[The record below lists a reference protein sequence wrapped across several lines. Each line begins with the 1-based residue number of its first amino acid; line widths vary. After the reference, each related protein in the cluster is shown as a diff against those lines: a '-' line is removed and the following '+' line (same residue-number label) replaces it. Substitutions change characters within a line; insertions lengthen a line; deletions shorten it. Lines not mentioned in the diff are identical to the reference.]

1 MLRLN
6 VTIDS
11 RIFTELAEE
20 AKQARDAADLATRLG
35 DFAGRRPE
43 FGPDGRDIAADPQ
56 VSFPLE
62 RMLTEEFW
70 AGQRGLLDYLES
82 HLDKSV
88 RDVGPFLPPVPDDRP
103 VPVTVHPVPGLTA
116 CYGSGEGRQIF
127 GLMDG
132 ADPREMT
139 LFCSHTYL
147 HEVAGHINTAASER
161 AEADPAAPGAM
172 VHLMLLLIRNEGL
185 ANLAMLAQLEPLI
198 AEGIPLPYFDYAHL
212 LRDEKATR
220 YALTACRRLLGQVGP
235 NPPAQ
240 LLPKVTAA
248 FKNPK
253 LPIINLVGTHLAKVI
268 AAQQGLDAL
277 VDLADTDP
285 HEFFARYAACDDPLA
300 AELFGQSG
308 EFDQVVAAARTAAAR
323 AAARA
328 RPARSAAP
336 GHDRASLIDLS
347 LGAPIYPQVIDLA
360 TVLDDRSISGYAPM
374 GGLPALRSAVAQRL
388 RDQRGVGADPA
399 DVVMTAGASGGLFA
413 SLIRLTKPGQGI
425 AIPDPGFPLYRL
437 AASSLGLKVLTY
449 RLVAGGDGF
458 TPDFDELAAAAK
470 QATVLLWNFPSNPLG
485 TAAEPGWIDRLL
497 AVLAESSGLTVICDD
512 VYSDIVYDGAH
523 VPAAAAAPPELL
535 PRLWSLY
542 SFSKSD
548 GLAGWRVGYVHAP
561 GGSAGEVARIAWGM
575 TMSVSTASQL
585 VALAALATPAGER
598 AARLRRLRASRDLAV
613 TALRQAGLPAMT
625 PPAGLFCWPDISA
638 TGLSPDDF
646 VARAAREC
654 GVLLSPGTDF
664 SPAAT
669 DRVRLSFA
677 GEPALLSDALAR
689 LGGWVADVKPA
700 RVAEPVA

>member
-11 RIFTELAEE
+11 GIFTELAEE
-20 AKQARDAADLATRLG
+20 AKQAGDVTELATRLG

-43 FGPDGRDIAADPQ
+43 FGSRGHDIAADPQ
-56 VSFPLE
+56 ASFPLK
-62 RMLTEEFW
+62 RMRTEEFW
-70 AGQRGLLDYLES
+70 AGQHDLLDYLKS
-82 HLDKSV
+82 HLDMSV

-103 VPVTVHPVPGLTA
+103 VPVTVYPVPGLTA
-116 CYGSGEGRQIF
+116 CYGSGHGRQIF

-147 HEVAGHINTAASER
+147 HEVSGHINTAASER

-172 VHLMLLLIRNEGL
+172 VHLVLLLIRNEGL
-185 ANLAMLAQLEPLI
+185 ANVAMLGELEPLI
-198 AEGIPLPYFDYAHL
+198 AEGIRLPYFDYAHL
-212 LRDEKATR
+212 LGDEKATR
-220 YALTACRRLLGQVGP
+220 YALTACRRLLEQIGP

-240 LLPKVTAA
+240 LIPKVTAA

-253 LPIINLVGTHLAKVI
+253 LPIINLVGTHLAEVI

-285 HEFFARYAACDDPLA
+285 QEFFARYAACDDPLA
-300 AELFGQSG
+300 AELFGQAG
-308 EFDQVVAAARTAAAR
+308 EFDQVVAAARAAAQ
-323 AAARA
+323 A

-336 GHDRASLIDLS
+336 VHDGASLIDLS
-347 LGAPIYPQVIDLA
+347 LGAPVYPQVIDLG
-360 TVLDDRSISGYAPM
+360 TVLDDPRVSGYAPM
-374 GGLPALRSAVAQRL
+374 GGLPALRFAVAQRL
-388 RDQRGVGADPA
+388 RDQCGVGADPA
-399 DVVMTAGASGGLFA
+399 DVVITTGASGGLFA
-413 SLIRLTKPGQGI
+413 SLIRLTRPGQAI

-437 AASSLGLKVLTY
+437 IASSLGLKVLTY
-449 RLVAGGDGF
+449 RLVPRGDAF
-458 TPDFDELAAAAK
+458 TPDFDELGAAAK

-485 TAAEPGWIDRLL
+485 TTAAPGWIERLL
-497 AVLAESSGLTVICDD
+497 AVVAGSSELTVICDD

-523 VPAAAAAPPELL
+523 LPVAAAAPPELL

-561 GGSAGEVARIAWGM
+561 GGSASEVARIAWGM

-598 AARLRRLRASRDLAV
+598 AARLSRLRASRDLAV
-613 TALRQAGLPAMT
+613 GALQQAGLPATT
-625 PPAGLFCWPDISA
+625 PPGGLFCWPDISA
-638 TGLSPDDF
+638 TGLPPDSF

-669 DRVRLSFA
+669 DRVRVSFA

-689 LGGWVADVKPA
+689 LGGWVADVKPG
-700 RVAEPVA
+700 RVA